1 MLDSPYL
8 TLIGRVLLGLMFLV
22 SGIHKIADPHGT
34 QQYMIMMGMTW
45 MTTLF
50 YIGAVAVEVA
60 GSLSLLLGYRAR
72 AVGWL
77 LFLFMIP
84 HDAYLPHQFWRR
96 EPDDSLSEK
105 RIDHGRIAV
114 RRPLWRRP
122 LQHGCGTGTD
132 RGCWRTSAAV
142 EKSRASIGRGR
153 MLTCN
158 R

>member
-8 TLIGRVLLGLMFLV
+8 ALIGRVLLGLMFLV
-22 SGIHKIADPHGT
+22 SGIHKIGDPHGT

-84 HDAYLPHQFWRR
+84 TTLIFHTNFGDPNQMIHFLKSISIMGGLLYVARYGAGRYSMDAGLERTEAAGAP
-96 EPDDSLSEK
+96 P
-105 RIDHGRIAV
+105 
-114 RRPLWRRP
+114 RPLRKVMH
-122 LQHGCGTGTD
+122 Q
-132 RGCWRTSAAV
+132 
-142 EKSRASIGRGR
+142 
-153 MLTCN
+153 
-158 R
+158 

>member
-8 TLIGRVLLGLMFLV
+8 ALIGRVLLGLMFLV
-22 SGIHKIADPHGT
+22 SGIHKIGDPHGT

-50 YIGAVAVEVA
+50 YIGAVAVEVG

-84 HDAYLPHQFWRR
+84 TTLIFHTNFGDPNQMIHFLKNVSIMGGLLYVARYGAGRYSMDAGLERTEAAGAP
-96 EPDDSLSEK
+96 P
-105 RIDHGRIAV
+105 
-114 RRPLWRRP
+114 RPLRKVVH
-122 LQHGCGTGTD
+122 Q
-132 RGCWRTSAAV
+132 
-142 EKSRASIGRGR
+142 
-153 MLTCN
+153 
-158 R
+158 

>member
-22 SGIHKIADPHGT
+22 SGVHKIADPHGT

-50 YIGAVAVEVA
+50 YIGAVTVEVA

-72 AVGWL
+72 AAAWL

-84 HDAYLPHQFWRR
+84 TTLIFHTNFGDPNQMIHFLKNVSIMGGLLYVARYGAGRYSMDAGLERTAAAGAAPQPLRKVVHQ
-96 EPDDSLSEK
+96 
-105 RIDHGRIAV
+105 
-114 RRPLWRRP
+114 
-122 LQHGCGTGTD
+122 
-132 RGCWRTSAAV
+132 
-142 EKSRASIGRGR
+142 
-153 MLTCN
+153 
-158 R
+158 

>member
-77 LFLFMIP
+77 LFLFLIP
-84 HDAYLPHQFWRR
+84 TTLIFHTNFGDPNQMVHFLKNVSIMGGLLYVARYGAGRYSMDAGL
-96 EPDDSLSEK
+96 E
-105 RIDHGRIAV
+105 A
-114 RRPLWRRP
+114 
-122 LQHGCGTGTD
+122 D
-132 RGCWRTSAAV
+132 RGCWRTSRPLRKV
-142 EKSRASIGRGR
+142 VHQ
-153 MLTCN
+153 
-158 R
+158 